1 MNIAAVTW
9 TAFKV
14 PFRVPLRTAKG
25 LLEYREG
32 LLIRIGTDAGLEGLG
47 EASLHPLSSCA
58 AGLHGL
64 TKILAALAPGLI
76 GTKAETWL
84 QGPRVLPHPLAFG
97 IETALLDVLAQHK
110 GTSIAGLLGGPKRNA
125 VEVNALIASESAN
138 GAVLEAKAAK
148 EAGFG
153 CIKLKV
159 GAASSL
165 QEDKERVAA
174 VREAIGPGVKIR
186 LDANGAWGVQE
197 AILAIRAL
205 EGYGIELIEQPVSAG
220 DLEGLKRVQEAV
232 QTVIAADEAI
242 GDVQS
247 AARVIEIGAASVLVL
262 KPMVLGGLKKALDVA
277 SLAQDAGLKAY
288 VTTTLDSSVGIA
300 AALQLACMLPQ
311 GGPACGLA
319 TGELLGS
326 DIVVRPSEISAGKM
340 ALLSLPGLGVKLDE
354 HALFR
359 HTLFKKHVGP

>member
-1 MNIAAVTW
+1 MNVAAVTW

-25 LLEYREG
+25 VLKHREG
-32 LLIRIGTDAGLEGLG
+32 LLIQIRTDAGLEGLG
-47 EASLHPLSSCA
+47 EASLHPFSSCA
-58 AGLHGL
+58 ACLHGL
-64 TKILAALAPGLI
+64 AKILAALAPGLI
-76 GTKAETWL
+76 GTKAEAWL
-84 QGPRVLPHPLAFG
+84 QGPRVLPPSLAFG
-97 IETALLDVLAQHK
+97 IETALLDVLAQQK
-110 GTSIAGLLGGPKRNA
+110 GISIAGLLGGPKRNA

-138 GAVLEAKAAK
+138 GAALEAKAAK

-153 CIKLKV
+153 CVKLKV

-165 QEDKERVAA
+165 QEEKERVAA
-174 VREAIGPGVKIR
+174 VREALGPWLKIR

-197 AILAIRAL
+197 AILAIRSL
-205 EGYGIELIEQPVSAG
+205 ERYGIELIEQPVSAS
-220 DLEGLKRVQEAV
+220 DLEGLKHVQKAV
-232 QTVIAADEAI
+232 QTMIAADEAI
-242 GDVQS
+242 TDVQS

-262 KPMVLGGLKKALDVA
+262 KPMVLGGLRKALQVA
-277 SLAQDAGLKAY
+277 SLAQKAGLEAY

-319 TGELLGS
+319 TGGLLDS
-326 DIVVRPSEISAGKM
+326 DIVVQPPGVSAGTM
-340 ALLSLPGLGVKLDE
+340 ALLDLAGLGVKQDE

-359 HTLFKKHVGP
+359 HTLFNGHVGP